1 MGRIMRKLVNAVRW
15 YHRQVLGGAA
25 AGEGEQVWFRVHVPH
40 TRTWGEGHV
49 EPVALD
55 APLLEHLAAG
65 LRVDAD
71 MLATAVAPPPRASS
85 PLERSYVGLASLLR
99 VPGHCLIG
107 VPAEAAERMPWAAA
121 GCGLLAS
128 RLPDLP
134 AAATLRR
141 LQAGALQAGPLPGW
155 MVGTDVYG
163 APVVLHLPPGTTVLL
178 RGRDAATV
186 ARTVAPSGRIPG
198 QDVALVDSVEAWRA
212 AWHPQRCRVV
222 VQDGELED
230 IPADVV
236 VDLDA
241 GTLTSAGAGVEVT
254 ALPLRVPR

>member
-1 MGRIMRKLVNAVRW
+1 MAAVQW
-15 YHRQVLGGAA
+15 YHRQVGGGVS
-25 AGEGEQVWFRVHVPH
+25 AGSGDRVWFRVHVPH
-40 TRTWGEGHV
+40 TRTWGDGHV
-49 EPVALD
+49 DPVALD
-55 APLLEHLAAG
+55 ASLLERLAAG

-71 MLATAVAPPPRASS
+71 LLATAVAPPPRAAS

-99 VPGHCLIG
+99 IPGHCLIG
-107 VPAEAAERMPWAAA
+107 VPAESAETAERMPWSAA

-134 AAATLRR
+134 AAATMRS
-141 LQAGALQAGPLPGW
+141 GLQAGPLPGW
-155 MVGTDVYG
+155 MVGTDIYG

-178 RGRDAATV
+178 RGQDAATL
-186 ARTVAPSGRIPG
+186 ARTVAPSGRVLG
-198 QDVALVDSVEAWRA
+198 QDVTLVDSVEAWRS

-222 VQDGELED
+222 VQDGELDEILAD
-230 IPADVV
+230 VVADVV

-241 GTLTSAGAGVEVT
+241 GTLTSADTVVEVT